1 MFENI
6 PDEMKPYRQWVVWR
20 LEETDGDKPTKV
32 PYCPTTGTHASVT
45 KPETWVDFAT
55 ALAAMETGYWNGI
68 GFVLTEAD
76 PFCFIDLDDPWQTH
90 PSGAYKY
97 TNPQTVYERQQRVYS
112 GFNTFAELSP
122 SGKGLHLILK
132 GAVPRGRKREAIE
145 IYSSQRFMT
154 MTGNVYR
161 AGEITGGHDALLD
174 VLWQQMGGPAQT
186 YQFEGGPEKEEDAQ
200 VISRALSAENGDKFK
215 LLLDG
220 DWTGLY
226 SSQSEADF
234 AFVDIVAFY
243 TDNREQI
250 RRIFL
255 NSPLAERPKAKRRD
269 YQEYMINKSFDR
281 KLPPIDTEGL
291 RLQFEEMIAAQNAK
305 AVPVYGAGT
314 NHEDTS
320 IAPAPTPETQPG
332 GSASGL
338 PVTYAP
344 APAAVKG
351 SIPLPPGLV
360 GMVAQFIYDQAPRP
374 VMDIALIGALGLMAG
389 IAGRAYNVSG
399 TGLNGY
405 FMLIA
410 KTGTGKEA
418 INSGISKLMTATKGT
433 IESGCPAALEFVGPS
448 EIASAPALLK
458 ALGRNPCFVSVAGE
472 FGLKLKQLS
481 DERAS
486 SHEIGLRR
494 VLLDLFAKSGQGNIL
509 NPMIYSDKD
518 KNTPAILSPAFS
530 MIGESTP
537 ERFYEALNESMVTE
551 GLLPRFTT
559 IEYHGERPDL
569 AVHHTQVHP
578 SFQLV
583 DMMRTLCVQCMEVMA
598 KNSHINIETDYE
610 AQSIGADFNRYC
622 DGEIR
627 GTNKDAIAQLWNRAH
642 LKALKLAALVAVGE
656 NPYNPVITGPCMNW
670 AINIIVRDVVSLTAK
685 FEAGEIGSPHDQDEI
700 KQVREIARV
709 VMSWFTN
716 NPEQAEK
723 YGVTG
728 KHIAMKVFPYSAIQ
742 RRTAAVAC
750 FRKDKRGATRSLK
763 ETLQIMCDLGLLTSM
778 SKKQHGE
785 MFGSEM
791 VGYMVANPSLMDLRA
806 RGRI

>member
-1 MFENI
+1 
-6 PDEMKPYRQWVVWR
+6 
-20 LEETDGDKPTKV
+20 
-32 PYCPTTGTHASVT
+32 
-45 KPETWVDFAT
+45 
-55 ALAAMETGYWNGI
+55 
-68 GFVLTEAD
+68 
-76 PFCFIDLDDPWQTH
+76 
-90 PSGAYKY
+90 
-97 TNPQTVYERQQRVYS
+97 
-112 GFNTFAELSP
+112 
-122 SGKGLHLILK
+122 
-132 GAVPRGRKREAIE
+132 
-145 IYSSQRFMT
+145 
-154 MTGNVYR
+154 
-161 AGEITGGHDALLD
+161 
-174 VLWQQMGGPAQT
+174 
-186 YQFEGGPEKEEDAQ
+186 
-200 VISRALSAENGDKFK
+200 
-215 LLLDG
+215 LDG
-220 DWTGLY
+220 DWTALY

-291 RLQFEEMIAAQNAK
+291 RVQFEEMIAAQNAK
-305 AVPVYGAGT
+305 VVPVYGAGT

-320 IAPAPTPETQPG
+320 IMPAPTPETQPG

-338 PVTYAP
+338 TDHYAP
-344 APAAVKG
+344 APAPVKG
-351 SIPLPPGLV
+351 AIPVPPGLV
-360 GMVAQFIYDQAPRP
+360 GMIAQFIYDQAPRP
-374 VMDIALIGALGLMAG
+374 VMDIALVGALGLMAG

-405 FMLIA
+405 FMLLA
-410 KTGTGKEA
+410 NTGTGKEA

-537 ERFYEALNESMVTE
+537 ERFYEALNENMVSE
-551 GLLPRFTT
+551 GLLPRFTI
-559 IEYHGERPDL
+559 IEYDGPRPAL
-569 AVHHTQVHP
+569 SANHTQVHP

-610 AQSIGADFNRYC
+610 AQAISSDFNYYC
-622 DGEIR
+622 DGQINGTSKDVIR
-627 GTNKDAIAQLWNRAH
+627 QLWNRAH

-656 NPYNPVITGPCMNW
+656 NPYNPIISGPCMNW
-670 AINIIVRDVVSLTAK
+670 AIDVVVRDVVNLTAK
-685 FEAGEIGSPHDQDEI
+685 FEAGEIGSPHQQDEI
-700 KQVREIARV
+700 AQTREVSKIL
-709 VMSWFTN
+709 MDWFTN
-716 NPEQAEK
+716 PNSKAST
-723 YGVTG
+723 YGVTP
-728 KHIAMKVFPYSAIQ
+728 KHVAMKIAPYSAIQ
-742 RRTAAVAC
+742 RRTASVAC
-750 FRKDKRGATRSLK
+750 FRKDRRGATQALK
-763 ETLQIMCDLGLLTSM
+763 ATLQTMCETGLLTAM
-778 SKKQHGE
+778 SKKQHE
-785 MFGSEM
+785 DMFGGEAIA
-791 VGYMVANPSLMDLRA
+791 YMVANPEVVGLKA
-806 RGRI
+806 KGRI